1 MPPDR
6 EFERELEEL
15 GAGIEYPPTPDLSRA
30 VRRRL
35 GEEESNTGTRGF
47 WARLPNPR
55 WAAAAAAFLLI
66 IAVPSLSPALRA
78 NIDQWLTAPQ
88 SASSGNEEAGGA
100 GQATRNASPSSSL
113 AESEEDMPESGG
125 ALTASATPE
134 AGGSRPLGEGLGLGE
149 RITLREAGSGSA
161 ELLLPATPNL
171 GKPDEVYTPGSPKDD
186 GVALVYG
193 ASRPALP
200 PLEGTEIG
208 LILTERP
215 GGVEAAYLSEGTPEQ
230 AGLERAN
237 VGDGRGYW
245 VPSGRGLSSAVDRT
259 DGLHGS
265 VLLWEQEGLA
275 LRMETSLP
283 KKEAVRIAGS
293 VH

>member
-35 GEEESNTGTRGF
+35 DVEEAETGTRGF
-47 WARLPNPR
+47 WARLADPR

-66 IAVPSLSPALRA
+66 IAVPALSPTLRA
-78 NIDQWLTAPQ
+78 SIDQWLAAPR
-88 SASSGNEEAGGA
+88 SASGGNEEAGGA
-100 GQATRNASPSSSL
+100 GGAARNASPSSSL
-113 AESEEDMPESGG
+113 AESGEDVPESGG
-125 ALTASATPE
+125 AVTASAAPE

-149 RITLREAGSGSA
+149 RITLREARSGPT
-161 ELLLPATPNL
+161 ELLLPATPDL
-171 GKPDEVYTPGSPKDD
+171 GKPDEVYAPGTPKDD

-193 ASRPALP
+193 ARRPALP
-200 PLEGTEIG
+200 PLESTEIG
-208 LILTERP
+208 LVLTERP
-215 GGVEAAYLSEGTPEQ
+215 GGIGAAYVSAGTPEQ
-230 AGLERAN
+230 AGLERVN

-245 VPSGRGLSSAVDRT
+245 VPSGRDLSSVVERT
-259 DGLHGS
+259 DGLRGNI
-265 VLLWEQEGLA
+265 VLWEQEGLA

-283 KKEAVRIAGS
+283 KEEAVRIAGS
-293 VH
+293 VR